1 MVAFIGEGNS
11 EIRLFCFFKWRFD
24 AKVWSAYVL
33 TAAVSRLHDCSSL
46 PCLAQLGPAPAM
58 TAIARVFA
66 RVFPAS
72 SLQANVLEQVALL
85 VGAVLFVSLLSMTYG
100 LDLTAG
106 LF

>member
-1 MVAFIGEGNS
+1 M
-11 EIRLFCFFKWRFD
+11 RLFCFFKWRFH

-33 TAAVSRLHDCSSL
+33 TAAVSRFHDCSSF

-72 SLQANVLEQVALL
+72 SLQANVLKQVALF

-100 LDLTAG
+100 LDLSAG
-106 LF
+106 FF